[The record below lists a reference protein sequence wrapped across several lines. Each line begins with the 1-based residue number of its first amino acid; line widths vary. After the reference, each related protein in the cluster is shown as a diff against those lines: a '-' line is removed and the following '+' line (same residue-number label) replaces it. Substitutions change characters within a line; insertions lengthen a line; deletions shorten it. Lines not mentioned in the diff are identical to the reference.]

1 MPTKA
6 DQNVVSILRRDS
18 GLQLPKAFDAL
29 TVDVSL
35 TYGQKKKKKKT
46 AKYNLEQVFLFHTT
60 WDEFLVR

>member
-35 TYGQKKKKKKT
+35 KYGQKKKKEKNSKIQ
-46 AKYNLEQVFLFHTT
+46 QVFLFHTT
-60 WDEFLVR
+60 

>member
-60 WDEFLVR
+60 